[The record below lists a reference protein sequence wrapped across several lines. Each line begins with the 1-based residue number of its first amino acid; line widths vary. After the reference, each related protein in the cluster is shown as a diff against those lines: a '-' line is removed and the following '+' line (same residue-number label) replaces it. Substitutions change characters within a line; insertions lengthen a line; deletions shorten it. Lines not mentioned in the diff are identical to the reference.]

1 MRPGRGRVTIRTIK
15 KLNRKFEK
23 LYSTVHAP
31 TAASW
36 GVPRRPTMAASMA
49 VITGSRRVVSRAGSA
64 SLAISLSNDVFK
76 MTDRNDA
83 VGRGA
88 LFLADDDLVVVNV
101 DGMYGTAFPDDGEL
115 DTSDRPGVVM
125 STSPTPVRASS
136 EASAAATTR
145 RGSGLRLDRV
155 RKARPTER
163 GCCLLPR
170 HGAP

>member
-115 DTSDRPGVVM
+115 GHIGSARGRDVHLSDSR
-125 STSPTPVRASS
+125 
-136 EASAAATTR
+136 
-145 RGSGLRLDRV
+145 
-155 RKARPTER
+155 
-163 GCCLLPR
+163 
-170 HGAP
+170 